1 MVLAYL
7 CGYLPSAGEKKTL
20 RQKILELAGRSW
32 IIMVGVKDG
41 LATMPTQAVSL
52 FQSGTSFSVRFSSLV
67 AVVLTA
73 TAYTIVPYG
82 LFKVLSVIAFLFASE
97 AMVVTSWPAFWD
109 GTVVW
114 IRTLYKL
121 STRKGLTWKPLT
133 PGMGKIADNI
143 GIKIDKIGVMDDLD
157 NAVSLPAFKTI
168 IIGRPLYDK
177 LDETALNAV
186 FAHELVHVKE
196 KHNLIPL
203 IALPVILSQLV
214 LWFNLPIQMFAIAG
228 LAFSRIAFI
237 PFNWMVEIRADQ
249 VGARFVGSDAMIHA
263 LEALD
268 GKKMDEHSESHPSL
282 RRRIRRL
289 RIGPISRFW
298 YYGTIFL
305 ILVGAVLAWVLLFV

>member
-109 GTVVW
+109 GTAVW
-114 IRTLYKL
+114 NRTLYKL
-121 STRKGLTWKPLT
+121 STRKGLTRKPMAT
-133 PGMGKIADNI
+133 
-143 GIKIDKIGVMDDLD
+143 
-157 NAVSLPAFKTI
+157 
-168 IIGRPLYDK
+168 
-177 LDETALNAV
+177 
-186 FAHELVHVKE
+186 
-196 KHNLIPL
+196 
-203 IALPVILSQLV
+203 
-214 LWFNLPIQMFAIAG
+214 G
-228 LAFSRIAFI
+228 LG
-237 PFNWMVEIRADQ
+237 N
-249 VGARFVGSDAMIHA
+249 
-263 LEALD
+263 
-268 GKKMDEHSESHPSL
+268 
-282 RRRIRRL
+282 
-289 RIGPISRFW
+289 
-298 YYGTIFL
+298 
-305 ILVGAVLAWVLLFV
+305 